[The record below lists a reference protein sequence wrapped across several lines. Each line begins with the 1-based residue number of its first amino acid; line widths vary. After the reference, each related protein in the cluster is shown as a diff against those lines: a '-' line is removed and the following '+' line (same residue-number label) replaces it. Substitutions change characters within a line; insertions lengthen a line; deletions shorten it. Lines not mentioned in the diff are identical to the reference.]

1 MNQGNPMIQTLTK
14 SAILA
19 VALALLNTPSYADDA
34 TQLPLD
40 AENSK
45 APVALNEPALE
56 TKKNEYPEFWT
67 GFYAGIS
74 LGGKFASADIRSNHS
89 GLINP
94 DGTCNV
100 NSSIDSFFP
109 GVQFGYLHQFD
120 SNVVLGVE
128 GDFTYNTQNR
138 KNITC
143 PCPTYLQARDHFR
156 VENLLQGSLR
166 GRLGYAL
173 KGNLLPFVSV
183 GVSFADMGINYNNEG
198 SNSYNK
204 TATQAGWL
212 AGAGLEWGFADNLSV
227 RAEYYYSAYNRLN
240 IAIPS
245 VYGLRDPNGA
255 GHLNVTDNTLKI
267 ALNYWF

>member
-1 MNQGNPMIQTLTK
+1 MRSSIIVVYFVLMDA
-14 SAILA
+14 SA
-19 VALALLNTPSYADDA
+19 YADDTVKLQTIA
-34 TQLPLD
+34 D
-40 AENSK
+40 SSK
-45 APVALNEPALE
+45 TSQALSEKALE
-56 TKKNEYPEFWT
+56 TRKNEYPEFWT
-67 GFYAGIS
+67 GFYGGIS
-74 LGGKFASADIRSNHS
+74 IGGKFASTDLRANHL
-89 GLINP
+89 GLVNP

-100 NSSIDSFFP
+100 DSSSESFFP
-109 GVQFGYLHQFD
+109 GVQFGYLHQFE

-138 KNITC
+138 ENITC

-166 GRLGYAL
+166 GRLGYAV

-183 GVSFADMGINYNNEG
+183 GVSFADMGINYSNEG
-198 SNSYNK
+198 RNSYNK

-212 AGAGLEWGFADNLSV
+212 AGAGLEWGFTDDLSV
-227 RAEYYYSAYNRLN
+227 RAEYYYTAYNRLN
-240 IAIPS
+240 IAIPT
-245 VYGLRDPNGA
+245 VYGLTDPNGA

>member
-1 MNQGNPMIQTLTK
+1 MIQTLTK

-19 VALALLNTPSYADDA
+19 ASLTLINAPSYAGDA
-34 TQLPLD
+34 TQLQLG
-40 AENSK
+40 AGNSK
-45 APVALNEPALE
+45 LPVASMKTRWE
-56 TKKNEYPEFWT
+56 TKKNENPEFWT
-67 GFYAGIS
+67 GFYGGIS
-74 LGGKFASADIRSNHS
+74 LGGKFGSADIRSNHL

-109 GVQFGYLHQFD
+109 GVQFGYLHQFE

-138 KNITC
+138 GNITC
-143 PCPTYLQARDHFR
+143 PCPTFLQAKDHFR
-156 VENLLQGSLR
+156 AENLLQGSLR

-173 KGNLLPFVSV
+173 HHNLLPFVSV
-183 GVSFADMGINYNNEG
+183 GVSFADMGIKYSNEG
-198 SNSYNK
+198 GNSYNK
-204 TATQAGWL
+204 TATQTGWL
-212 AGAGLEWGFADNLSV
+212 AGAGLEWGFSDDLSV

-245 VYGLRDPNGA
+245 VYGLTDPNGA

>member
-1 MNQGNPMIQTLTK
+1 MIQTLTK

-19 VALALLNTPSYADDA
+19 VGLTLLNAPSYAGDA
-34 TQLPLD
+34 TQLHSD

-45 APVALNEPALE
+45 APVALTE
-56 TKKNEYPEFWT
+56 TGLKTKTKEYPEFWT
-67 GFYAGIS
+67 GFYGGIN
-74 LGGKFASADIRSNHS
+74 LGGKFASADLRSNQL
-89 GLINP
+89 GFINP
-94 DGTCNV
+94 DGKCNV

-109 GVQFGYLHQFD
+109 GVQFGYLHQFE

-138 KNITC
+138 TNITC
-143 PCPTYLQARDHFR
+143 PCPTFSPIKDRFR
-156 VENLLQGSLR
+156 AENLLQGSLR
-166 GRLGYAL
+166 GRLGYAV

-183 GVSFADMGINYNNEG
+183 GVSFADMGIKYSNEVG
-198 SNSYNK
+198 NSYNK

-212 AGAGLEWGFADNLSV
+212 AGAGLEWGFSDDLSV
-227 RAEYYYSAYNRLN
+227 RAEYYYSAYNKLN

-245 VYGLRDPNGA
+245 VYGLTDLNGGA
-255 GHLNVTDNTLKI
+255 HLNLNDNTVRV